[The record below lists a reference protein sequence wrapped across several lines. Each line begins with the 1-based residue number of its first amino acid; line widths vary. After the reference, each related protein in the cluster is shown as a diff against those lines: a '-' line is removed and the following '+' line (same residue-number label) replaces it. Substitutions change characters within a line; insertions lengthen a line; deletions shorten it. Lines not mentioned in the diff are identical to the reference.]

1 MFRTLHSP
9 AIWAITLAAAGI
21 LMVTMGIRQSFGLFI
36 APIDETTGLGVV
48 AISFALAVGQ
58 FTWGAIQPVAGAV
71 ADRYGPRPVLL
82 AALLVLAIGCAAT
95 PFVGSGFGLVLT
107 LGVLAA
113 AGSGA
118 GSFSVLIG
126 AAAQRLPLESR
137 GAASGVINAGGSF
150 GQFIFAPITQKLI
163 QGIGWMGGLWAMA
176 VAALAAIPLVF
187 RLTASQPAAHPAHES
202 DQGLRHAIVNAL
214 QDRSYL
220 LLSAG
225 FFTCGFHIAF
235 LVTHLPGEVN
245 LCGLPASVA
254 SWSLAI
260 IGLFNV
266 FGSLYAGH
274 CVSRYRS
281 KHVLAAMYGSRV
293 LLVAM
298 YLLLPRTDWTFYL

>member
-1 MFRTLHSP
+1 MFRTLHSQ

-82 AALLVLAIGCAAT
+82 SALLVLAVGCAAT

-126 AAAQRLPLESR
+126 AAAQHLPLESR
-137 GAASGVINAGGSF
+137 GTASGVINAGGSF

-163 QGIGWMGGLWAMA
+163 QGIGWMGSLWAMA
-176 VAALAAIPLVF
+176 LAALATLPLVF
-187 RLTASQPAAHPAHES
+187 RLTARQPAVSPGHAG
-202 DQGLRHAIVNAL
+202 DQGLRHAIADAL
-214 QDRSYL
+214 KDRSYL
-220 LLSAG
+220 LLHAG
-225 FFTCGFHIAF
+225 
-235 LVTHLPGEVN
+235 
-245 LCGLPASVA
+245 
-254 SWSLAI
+254 
-260 IGLFNV
+260 
-266 FGSLYAGH
+266 
-274 CVSRYRS
+274 
-281 KHVLAAMYGSRV
+281 
-293 LLVAM
+293 
-298 YLLLPRTDWTFYL
+298 